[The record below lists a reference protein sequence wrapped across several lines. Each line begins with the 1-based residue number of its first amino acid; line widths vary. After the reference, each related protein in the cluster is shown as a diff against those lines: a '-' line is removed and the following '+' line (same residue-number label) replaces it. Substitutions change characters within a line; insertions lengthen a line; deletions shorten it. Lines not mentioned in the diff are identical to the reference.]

1 MFDSYEIKKDA
12 RTLTKANFPGAAL
25 IPLIQI
31 ILPISLAL
39 LVFGKLGLALFALPD
54 EATLD
59 TILYLSETH
68 KTSMF
73 IYSNIFMN
81 LFPLFTKYWET
92 NYMLHIVN
100 NRDTKVSVTEVLK
113 KSNLKVFITYVLKNL
128 LASVI
133 ISLWSLLFIIPGV
146 VKSFSYLL
154 VPYIAIDRPE
164 LGIFETLK
172 ESERLMYGNR
182 FGAFN
187 MMISFIFWYIT
198 IPFTLGLSA
207 LYVQPYTGL
216 ALVCLYN
223 DLMYEHKYSGQA
235 FIDKVNAV
243 NNNVVA
249 SMEEPNQSDAQ
260 EKPFDLSIYNSQT
273 LDEIESFE
281 NEDDHQDDDQE

>member
-1 MFDSYEIKKDA
+1 MFNSYEIKRDG
-12 RTLTKANFPGAAL
+12 RTLTKANFPGVAL

-31 ILPISLAL
+31 IVPISLAL
-39 LVFGKLGLALFALPD
+39 MIFGKLGLALFALPD

-59 TILYLSETH
+59 TILYLSETQ

-100 NRDTKVSVTEVLK
+100 NRGTKVSVIEVLK
-113 KSNLKVFITYVLKNL
+113 KTNFKVFITYVLKNL

-182 FGAFN
+182 FAAFN

-216 ALVCLYN
+216 TFVCLYN
-223 DLMYEHKYSGQA
+223 DLMYDHKYSGQA
-235 FIDKVNAV
+235 FIDEINNT

-249 SMEEPNQSDAQ
+249 SMEEPNQSEPQD
-260 EKPFDLSIYNSQT
+260 KPFDLSIYNSQT
-273 LDEIESFE
+273 LDEIESFDD
-281 NEDDHQDDDQE
+281 EDDESDNQE